1 MLNVANRRCI
11 RRLSLK
17 TLSSARTRN
26 LVAVLAIAL
35 TSLLFTSLFTIALS
49 INDGMQQASF
59 RQAGGFAHGTFK
71 RLEPGQIDELC
82 TDPLIEAWGKRL
94 FVGMPEGGP
103 FAKAHVEVSYCDANE
118 AHWMFCDPVEG
129 RLPERDTEA
138 ATDTRVLALLGV
150 EPELG
155 AQFTLDIPLD
165 GRTVTRTFTL
175 CGWWNYDEACTA
187 SNVLV
192 TQSAAQA
199 MLDEAGVVP
208 PGEDGLTG
216 TWSMDV
222 MLTHGARSI
231 GEDLAAILQNHGYQ
245 NETPGD
251 HYIATGVN
259 WGYTG
264 ASISAKLDST
274 TLFLIVGVLALIL
287 LTGYLI
293 IYNVFQISVAG
304 DIRFYGLLKTIG
316 TTPRQLR
323 RILRNQAL
331 LLAAAGIPVG
341 LLLGWLAG
349 CALAPVVVRNL
360 DSVSVVASAN
370 PWIFV
375 GAAVFSLATVLLSC
389 LRPGQMAGRVSPIEA
404 VRYTEGKVSRRGHSS
419 ARGTSLLGMAVA
431 NLRRS
436 TGKTVLTILSL
447 SLALVLLTFT
457 ATLTGGFDLD
467 KFVAHYATTDFVV
480 ADATKFQSGNLF
492 SADTALSQNTI
503 DAIQA
508 QGGIAEGGCIYG
520 KTGWIEEFVT
530 EDYYRATQ
538 SQWLTP
544 EQLDA
549 MVNGIARDE
558 NGLLPVSAQLYGMED
573 FALDQL
579 KVVEGDLAPLSD
591 PDSHAI
597 AAVYTDD
604 DYGQVVPDSHWARL
618 GDTVTLRYVDEYE
631 YYYTDTGEVIPELND
646 TVTSGDH
653 PWDSR
658 AVSYRD
664 VQYTVTALVL
674 VPNGLRYRYYGDD
687 AFVLGAEA
695 FIRDTGTQSV
705 MYYTFNTIDDAAET
719 AMESFLHTYTGT
731 VDPSLDYES
740 KAVYSAQFDG
750 IRRMFLLLGGALI
763 FIVGLVGVLNFF
775 NAVVTGI
782 TARRRELAVLQ
793 AIGMT
798 RRQLRFMLA
807 TEGLLY
813 TLSAAVLTLALSLL
827 LGPTLGNG
835 LEHLFWFYTY
845 RLNLLPLVGA
855 LPLFAALGILIPLA
869 SCHAAARHSVV
880 ERLRASE

>member
-17 TLSSARTRN
+17 TMAAARTRN

-49 INDGMQQASF
+49 INDGMQQTSF

-82 TDPLIEAWGKRL
+82 TDPLIKSWGKRL
-94 FVGMPEGGP
+94 FVGMPEDGP

-129 RLPERDTEA
+129 RLPESDIEA

-150 EPELG
+150 EPALG
-155 AQFTLDIPLD
+155 ARFKLDIPLD
-165 GRTVTRTFTL
+165 GQVVSRTFTL

-192 TQSAAQA
+192 TQAAAQA

-231 GEDLAAILQNHGYQ
+231 GADLAAILQDHGYQ
-245 NETPGD
+245 NQTPGED
-251 HYIATGVN
+251 YIATGVN

-264 ASISAKLDST
+264 AALSAKLDPT
-274 TLFLIVGVLALIL
+274 TLFLIVGVLVLIL

-323 RILRNQAL
+323 RIIRNQAL
-331 LLAAAGIPVG
+331 LLAAAGIPAG
-341 LLLGWLAG
+341 LVLGWLAG
-349 CALAPVVVRNL
+349 CALAPVVVQNL
-360 DSVSVVASAN
+360 DGVSVVASAN

-389 LRPGQMAGRVSPIEA
+389 LRPGRMAGRVSPIEA
-404 VRYTEGKVSRRGHSS
+404 VRYTEGKVPRRGRSS
-419 ARGTSLLGMAVA
+419 ARGSSLLGMAAA

-492 SADTALSQNTI
+492 SADTALSRDAI
-503 DAIQA
+503 DAIQT

-530 EDYYRATQ
+530 EDYYRAAQ
-538 SQWLTP
+538 SQWFTP
-544 EQLDA
+544 EQLD
-549 MVNGIARDE
+549 VVVDSISRDE
-558 NGLLPVSAQLYGMED
+558 NGLLPVSAQLYGMEE

-579 KVVEGDLAPLSD
+579 RVVEGDLAPLSD

-597 AAVYTDD
+597 AAVYTDN

-646 TVTSGDH
+646 TVTGGDR

-664 VQYTVTALVL
+664 VSYTVTALVT
-674 VPNGLRYRYYGDD
+674 VPNGLSYRYYGDD
-687 AFVLGAEA
+687 AFVLGADA
-695 FIRDTGTQSV
+695 FIRDTGTQNI
-705 MYYTFNTIDDAAET
+705 MYYAFNTTDDAARA

-740 KAVYSAQFDG
+740 KAVYTARFDSM
-750 IRRMFLLLGGALI
+750 RQMFLLLGGALI

-807 TEGLLY
+807 AEGLLY
-813 TLSAAVLTLALSLL
+813 TLSAAVLTLALALL
-827 LGPTLGNG
+827 LGPPLGRG

-845 RLNLLPLVGA
+845 RLNLLPLAAA
-855 LPLFAALGILIPLA
+855 LPVFAVLGILIPLA
-869 SCHAAARHSVV
+869 SCRAAARRSVV
-880 ERLRASE
+880 ERLRAAE

>member
-1 MLNVANRRCI
+1 MFHVANHRCI
-11 RRLSLK
+11 RRLSLRA
-17 TLSSARTRN
+17 LAANRTRN

-71 RLEPGQIDELC
+71 RLEPAQIDELC

-129 RLPERDTEA
+129 RLPESATEA

-150 EPELG
+150 EPALG
-155 AQFTLDIPLD
+155 AQFTLDISVD
-165 GRTVTRTFTL
+165 GQVVSRTFTL

-192 TQSAAQA
+192 TENAAQS

-245 NETPGD
+245 NETPGED
-251 HYIATGVN
+251 YIATGVN

-264 ASISAKLDST
+264 ANVSAKLDAT
-274 TLFLIVGVLALIL
+274 TLFLLVGMLALIL

-323 RILRNQAL
+323 RIIRNQAL

-341 LLLGWLAG
+341 LVLGWGAG
-349 CALAPVVVRNL
+349 CALTPVVVENL
-360 DSVSVVASAN
+360 DGVSVVASAN
-370 PWIFV
+370 LWIFV
-375 GAAVFSLATVLLSC
+375 GAAAFSLATVLLSC
-389 LRPGQMAGRVSPIEA
+389 LRPGRMAGRVSPIEA
-404 VRYTEGKVSRRGHSS
+404 IRYTEGKVSRRRSS
-419 ARGTSLLGMAVA
+419 ARGTNLLGMAAA

-436 TGKTVLTILSL
+436 TGKTVVTILSL

-508 QGGIAEGGCIYG
+508 QGGVAEGGRIYG

-530 EDYYRATQ
+530 EDYYRAAQ

-549 MVNGIARDE
+549 MVDGIPRDE

-579 KVVEGDLAPLSD
+579 QVAAGDLTSLSD

-604 DYGQVVPDSHWARL
+604 DYGQVVPESHWAKL

-646 TVTSGDH
+646 TVTSGDR
-653 PWDSR
+653 PWDCR

-674 VPNGLRYRYYGDD
+674 VPNGLSYRYYGDD

-705 MYYTFNTIDDAAET
+705 MYYTFNTTDEAAEA
-719 AMESFLHTYTGT
+719 AMEAFLHSYTTT

-740 KAVYSAQFDG
+740 KAVYTARFDG
-750 IRRMFLLLGGALI
+750 MRRMFLLLGGALI

-798 RRQLRFMLA
+798 RRQLRCMLA
-807 TEGLLY
+807 AEGLLY
-813 TLSAAVLTLALSLL
+813 TLNAAVLTLALSLL
-827 LGPTLGNG
+827 LGPMLGQG
-835 LEHLFWFYTY
+835 LEQLFWFYTY
-845 RLNLLPLVGA
+845 RLNLLPLAVA
-855 LPLFAALGILIPLA
+855 LPLFAVLGILIPLA
-869 SCHAAARHSVV
+869 SCHAAARRSVV
-880 ERLRASE
+880 DRLRAVD